1 MTRTNVYDERRGLY
15 KKIIKKKKKRKN
27 KRGKERRV
35 ERSDEKFAG
44 SRVQWRPWAV
54 RGEICQREILC
65 CSCTSTTH
73 ECTARWNRPN
83 EERKALGVGSD
94 VVERWLRKTRG
105 LIIFEDPLVSA
116 LSPILVYIL
125 NHPLAFSPYVHSI
138 LQE

>member
-1 MTRTNVYDERRGLY
+1 MKNSRGVEYNGDHGLRGARSARGRFCAAVARARRMNAPPVGTGRTKNVKL
-15 KKIIKKKKKRKN
+15 
-27 KRGKERRV
+27 
-35 ERSDEKFAG
+35 S
-44 SRVQWRPWAV
+44 
-54 RGEICQREILC
+54 
-65 CSCTSTTH
+65 
-73 ECTARWNRPN
+73 
-83 EERKALGVGSD
+83 GVGSD